1 MPLLRYFVFVGGTLI
16 ALLFV
21 ANAAFPAM
29 PLPQNLTSGSDHPAV
44 RIHSDRKLP
53 ERVVFD
59 TSVTLP
65 QASAAPAA
73 MTELKPQVQAQVQ
86 AAIPAPAP
94 VVAQAQAKPLTSEIS
109 AKARVREAFAQL
121 PQDQDAFE
129 PKMTDMA
136 TVVVPEP
143 KMYPA
148 RQPAK
153 QKTAVKPHANR
164 SMMIVAQQPR
174 FGGMAT
180 W

>member
-1 MPLLRYFVFVGGTLI
+1 MPLLRYFLFVGGTLI
-16 ALLFV
+16 ALLLV

-29 PLPQNLTSGSDHPAV
+29 PFPQNLTSVSDHPPV
-44 RIHSDRKLP
+44 RIHSERRLP

-59 TSVTLP
+59 TSVTPP
-65 QASAAPAA
+65 QASAAPPA
-73 MTELKPQVQAQVQ
+73 MAQVQAQ
-86 AAIPAPAP
+86 IPAP
-94 VVAQAQAKPLTSEIS
+94 VVAQAPIKPVTPEIS

-121 PQDQDAFE
+121 PPDQDVFE

-148 RQPAK
+148 RQP
-153 QKTAVKPHANR
+153 QKKIVAKPHTSR
-164 SMMIVAQQPR
+164 PTIIVAQQPR
-174 FGGMAT
+174 SGGMAT

>member
-1 MPLLRYFVFVGGTLI
+1 MPLLRYFLFVGGTLI

-29 PLPQNLTSGSDHPAV
+29 PFPQGLTSVSDHPPV

-53 ERVVFD
+53 ERIVFD
-59 TSVTLP
+59 TSVTPP
-65 QASAAPAA
+65 QASAASAA
-73 MTELKPQVQAQVQ
+73 GMGQIQASV
-86 AAIPAPAP
+86 PAPAT
-94 VVAQAQAKPLTSEIS
+94 VVAQAPIKPVTPEIS

-136 TVVVPEP
+136 RVVVPEP

-148 RQPAK
+148 RQPLK
-153 QKTAVKPHANR
+153 KTAAKPHASR
-164 SMMIVAQQPR
+164 PMIIVAQQPR
-174 FGGMAT
+174 LGGMAT

>member
-1 MPLLRYFVFVGGTLI
+1 MPLLRYFLFVGGTLI

-29 PLPQNLTSGSDHPAV
+29 PLPQSLTSVSDHPPV
-44 RIHSDRKLP
+44 RIRSEQKLP

-65 QASAAPAA
+65 QTSAAPTA
-73 MTELKPQVQAQVQ
+73 MAQVQAQIQ
-86 AAIPAPAP
+86 ASVPAPAP
-94 VVAQAQAKPLTSEIS
+94 VVAQAPIKPVTPEIS

-121 PQDQDAFE
+121 PQEQDAFE

-143 KMYPA
+143 KMHPA
-148 RQPAK
+148 RQPQKKVAAK
-153 QKTAVKPHANR
+153 PRANR
-164 SMMIVAQQPR
+164 PMIVAQQPR
-174 FGGMAT
+174 SGGMAT

>member
-29 PLPQNLTSGSDHPAV
+29 PLPQNLTSAADHPPV

-65 QASAAPAA
+65 QTPAAPVA
-73 MTELKPQVQAQVQ
+73 MAQQVQPPV
-86 AAIPAPAP
+86 PAT
-94 VVAQAQAKPLTSEIS
+94 VVAQAPAKPVTSEIS

-148 RQPAK
+148 RQP
-153 QKTAVKPHANR
+153 QKKIAVKPRANR
-164 SMMIVAQQPR
+164 PMMIVAQQPR
-174 FGGMAT
+174 AGGMAT

>member
-1 MPLLRYFVFVGGTLI
+1 MPLLRYFLFVGGTLI

-29 PLPQNLTSGSDHPAV
+29 PFPQNLTSVSDHPPV

-53 ERVVFD
+53 DRVVFD
-59 TSVTLP
+59 TSVTPP

-73 MTELKPQVQAQVQ
+73 ATAQLQAQLQ
-86 AAIPAPAP
+86 AQIQASVPAPAT
-94 VVAQAQAKPLTSEIS
+94 VVAQAPIKPVTPEIS

-148 RQPAK
+148 RQPLK
-153 QKTAVKPHANR
+153 KTAAKPHAGR
-164 SMMIVAQQPR
+164 PMIIVAQQPR
-174 FGGMAT
+174 SGGMAT